1 MSAHTKDVLISIR
14 LPRALVQALDDYRR
28 ESEDLPSRP
37 EAIRRCLVGQLQ
49 QAGYPVDKGVEHGQ

>member
-14 LPRALVQALDDYRR
+14 LPIDLVQALDDYRR

-37 EAIRRCLVGQLQ
+37 EAIRRCIARQLQ
-49 QAGYPVDKGVEHGQ
+49 QAGHPIEK